1 MRKVSNFLLFYL
13 CLLNFAR
20 GGRLATRSPKV
31 ILSNSELV
39 LQSLEKKDTFYSHAR
54 PLHSRGDFAFSTRL
68 WNTCSENV
76 YLKMV
81 CQNDVIIL
89 LIYSLKRTNSVLQ
102 EHEEALKKK
111 KEMVLNKTQLTRQ
124 DYQIQRPFKCRA
136 LKIIASIGTAVH
148 LSNQRYH
155 Q

>member
-1 MRKVSNFLLFYL
+1 MPTEFRERWPSCDEVTQGYPVKFGTGFVVTRK
-13 CLLNFAR
+13 
-20 GGRLATRSPKV
+20 
-31 ILSNSELV
+31 
-39 LQSLEKKDTFYSHAR
+39 KKDTFYSHAC

-68 WNTCSENV
+68 WNTCSENF

-81 CQNDVIIL
+81 CQNVIIL

-124 DYQIQRPFKCRA
+124 DY
-136 LKIIASIGTAVH
+136 
-148 LSNQRYH
+148 
-155 Q
+155 

>member
-1 MRKVSNFLLFYL
+1 MPTEFRERWPSCDEVTQGYPVKFGTGFVVTRK
-13 CLLNFAR
+13 
-20 GGRLATRSPKV
+20 
-31 ILSNSELV
+31 
-39 LQSLEKKDTFYSHAR
+39 KKDTFYSHAC

-68 WNTCSENV
+68 WNTCSENF

-124 DYQIQRPFKCRA
+124 DY
-136 LKIIASIGTAVH
+136 
-148 LSNQRYH
+148 
-155 Q
+155 